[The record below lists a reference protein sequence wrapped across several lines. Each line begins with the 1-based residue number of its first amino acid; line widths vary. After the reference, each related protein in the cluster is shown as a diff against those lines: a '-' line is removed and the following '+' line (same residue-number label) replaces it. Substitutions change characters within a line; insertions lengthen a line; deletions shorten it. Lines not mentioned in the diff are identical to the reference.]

1 MKNIPDKII
10 GSGGGG
16 GRQPD
21 PTIDDDTLNSRQF
34 GTFLE
39 LISEG
44 EIEGFATASKEG
56 RTRGTTAYNNAAK
69 KDIFFNDTP
78 ILRPNADSAN
88 PRNVDFNFRKVR
100 FVPRFGTSNQSKI
113 KGIVNNSSST
123 TVGVVV
129 RKANPVTREIPNRLP
144 NAENPDAVRVTITVP
159 QLQEATTKG
168 DLLGR
173 TIRLKISV
181 SFNNGAFEEK
191 VDDKITG
198 RTADTYQ
205 KDYRINLNGTF
216 PVRVRVTRVTKDS
229 TSSSIQDAFEWTTIT
244 EVFDKTDTFPDC
256 AYCSLRVDSM
266 EFGSIPNRKYRIR
279 GIKVRIPGAGA
290 LNSGTPTVDSNGR
303 IVYPDG
309 YIFNGVMQQAKWTTC
324 PAMILLDLLTEQRY
338 GFGVHISPN
347 FDPSNPSDTDLY
359 ENIDL
364 FTYVTASKYSNQL
377 VNNEA
382 RFACNVNITSS
393 NGAFELIN
401 ELAGVMR
408 CMPIWSAGSIQL
420 AQDSPKDASYLFT
433 LANVTEEGFSYQGS
447 SLKTRHTVISVGFF
461 NMRSREIDFEEV
473 RDQDAIDKFGII
485 TKQIKA
491 FGCTSRK
498 QARRMGRAVLFAEQH
513 ESEVVTFSTS
523 IDSGVVVR
531 PGQVIDVADPVRSG
545 VRVGGRVKSAT
556 IKTITVDDTSETTL
570 SDDNNPFVSVI
581 LPDGTVERK
590 QVAQIDLNV
599 ITINGVFSDIPNSNS
614 VWLLENDSVL
624 AQKFRVIT
632 VEEGD
637 GASFAITALSYVP
650 DKYNFIDKA
659 EEIEER
665 DITTLNDPV
674 DPPSSLVAEEKIVAI
689 NNNAVSKLII
699 SWQPVAGVTQ
709 YQVNYRFNDGNFVST
724 TVSAPDF
731 EIFNTSIGTYEIQ
744 IFSYNSS
751 LQLSPTSSDLV
762 FNAEG
767 KTARPQNVTGLTIE
781 PFSEKLIRLRW
792 NVAQDIDVTHGGFVY
807 VRHSTLTDGSGTFA
821 NAVDLVDALP
831 GNSTQAVVPFLE
843 GEYILKFQDDGGR
856 FSKGETS
863 IVIDLPDNTSQL
875 TALTRREDLLAQK
888 FCSINNSGN
897 CTSVKTNVNFDAPS
911 NSLML
916 TNPARLTGTYVQSN
930 GSDNSVAGT
939 VVTCAVNTHGLSVGQ
954 VIQLEYLTGDSI
966 DGEFAVA
973 SVVDANNFTITAS
986 DTLVT
991 SGDVVVKR
999 NMKGSYEFAQTL
1011 DLGGIFSLDLKRH
1024 FLTEGFYIGTL
1035 FDDRTALIDTWEDF
1049 DGAEATSVNS
1059 KILVAVSQD
1068 MSSYTGFNEFANGTF
1083 KGRGFKF
1090 KAELETDDPAQN
1102 IKISQLGF
1110 TASLVRRTE
1119 QSNVLTANGST
1130 NVTFTNTF
1138 FTGAT
1143 GLDAGQNSNPPS
1155 IGITALNLNAGE
1167 FFQVSNI
1174 TGTGFTIVFKDS
1186 GGSPINGKEFTFQAV
1201 GFGKG

>member
-1 MKNIPDKII
+1 
-10 GSGGGG
+10 
-16 GRQPD
+16 
-21 PTIDDDTLNSRQF
+21 
-34 GTFLE
+34 
-39 LISEG
+39 
-44 EIEGFATASKEG
+44 
-56 RTRGTTAYNNAAK
+56 
-69 KDIFFNDTP
+69 
-78 ILRPNADSAN
+78 
-88 PRNVDFNFRKVR
+88 
-100 FVPRFGTSNQSKI
+100 
-113 KGIVNNSSST
+113 
-123 TVGVVV
+123 
-129 RKANPVTREIPNRLP
+129 
-144 NAENPDAVRVTITVP
+144 
-159 QLQEATTKG
+159 
-168 DLLGR
+168 
-173 TIRLKISV
+173 
-181 SFNNGAFEEK
+181 
-191 VDDKITG
+191 
-198 RTADTYQ
+198 
-205 KDYRINLNGTF
+205 
-216 PVRVRVTRVTKDS
+216 
-229 TSSSIQDAFEWTTIT
+229 
-244 EVFDKTDTFPDC
+244 
-256 AYCSLRVDSM
+256 
-266 EFGSIPNRKYRIR
+266 
-279 GIKVRIPGAGA
+279 
-290 LNSGTPTVDSNGR
+290 
-303 IVYPDG
+303 
-309 YIFNGVMQQAKWTTC
+309 
-324 PAMILLDLLTEQRY
+324 
-338 GFGVHISPN
+338 
-347 FDPSNPSDTDLY
+347 
-359 ENIDL
+359 
-364 FTYVTASKYSNQL
+364 
-377 VNNEA
+377 
-382 RFACNVNITSS
+382 
-393 NGAFELIN
+393 
-401 ELAGVMR
+401 
-408 CMPIWSAGSIQL
+408 
-420 AQDSPKDASYLFT
+420 YLFT

-916 TNPARLTGTYVQSN
+916 TNPARLTG
-930 GSDNSVAGT
+930 
-939 VVTCAVNTHGLSVGQ
+939 
-954 VIQLEYLTGDSI
+954 
-966 DGEFAVA
+966 
-973 SVVDANNFTITAS
+973 
-986 DTLVT
+986 
-991 SGDVVVKR
+991 
-999 NMKGSYEFAQTL
+999 
-1011 DLGGIFSLDLKRH
+1011 
-1024 FLTEGFYIGTL
+1024 
-1035 FDDRTALIDTWEDF
+1035 
-1049 DGAEATSVNS
+1049 
-1059 KILVAVSQD
+1059 
-1068 MSSYTGFNEFANGTF
+1068 
-1083 KGRGFKF
+1083 
-1090 KAELETDDPAQN
+1090 
-1102 IKISQLGF
+1102 
-1110 TASLVRRTE
+1110 
-1119 QSNVLTANGST
+1119 
-1130 NVTFTNTF
+1130 
-1138 FTGAT
+1138 
-1143 GLDAGQNSNPPS
+1143 
-1155 IGITALNLNAGE
+1155 
-1167 FFQVSNI
+1167 
-1174 TGTGFTIVFKDS
+1174 
-1186 GGSPINGKEFTFQAV
+1186 
-1201 GFGKG
+1201 